1 MNQLALDMPETK
13 QAYADAR
20 EWLTLNPRVWPLLVE
35 WAYRDR
41 AEGRRCAMHFYLH
54 MLRRLSWIQADAS
67 GYRVN
72 DHYSRPLV
80 DMLIAAHPDLER
92 SFERRGGGASPL

>member
-1 MNQLALDMPETK
+1 MTQLALDMPETK
-13 QAYADAR
+13 QAYVDAR
-20 EWLTLNPRVWPLLVE
+20 EWLVLNPGVWPLLVK
-35 WAYRDR
+35 WAYRDQ
-41 AEGRRCAMHFYLH
+41 AEGRTCAMHFYLH

-80 DMLIAAHPDLER
+80 DMLIAAHPDLES
-92 SFERRGGGASPL
+92 SFERRGGGASPF